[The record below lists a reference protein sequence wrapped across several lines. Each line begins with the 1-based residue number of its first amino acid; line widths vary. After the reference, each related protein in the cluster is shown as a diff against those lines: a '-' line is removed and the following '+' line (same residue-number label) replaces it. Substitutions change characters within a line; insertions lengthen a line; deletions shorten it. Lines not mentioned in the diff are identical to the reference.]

1 MQIVSLSL
9 REWPKRAEA
18 RGVAPMTGYMNGAAA
33 QCPRA
38 ASAPRGADVAHAAMT
53 ASRRCIWQA
62 KATVNETAC
71 DAMQSSEC
79 PISSSSTTQ
88 DRRLRQDLSPLCR
101 CLSSHA
107 DNEDRTFGLAEC
119 DRTALSIP
127 SYQLRPVA

>member
-1 MQIVSLSL
+1 MS
-9 REWPKRAEA
+9 PNGKRAPRSGRGA
-18 RGVAPMTGYMNGAAA
+18 RGDDRITPLHLAGQSN
-33 QCPRA
+33 RE
-38 ASAPRGADVAHAAMT
+38 RDRL
-53 ASRRCIWQA
+53 RR
-62 KATVNETAC
+62 
-71 DAMQSSEC
+71 DAVVGVSDKL
-79 PISSSSTTQ
+79 SSSTTQ